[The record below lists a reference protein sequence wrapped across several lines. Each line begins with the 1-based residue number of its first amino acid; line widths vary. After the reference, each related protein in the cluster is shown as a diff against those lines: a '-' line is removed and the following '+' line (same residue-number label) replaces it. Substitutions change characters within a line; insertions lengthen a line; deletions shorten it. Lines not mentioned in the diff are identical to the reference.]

1 MSDHGGGT
9 AYRPGPDG
17 AGWPGNSGKVGSG
30 ADSAGHGEA
39 AQQSVDSGQQ
49 EAGGAAGA
57 ADHGG
62 SGSTGARGAA
72 SAEKA
77 EDSSAGLAA
86 AETTAGRIAELEDQR
101 LRALADVDN
110 LRKRCARQVSE
121 ARAEARADVARRWLP
136 VVDNLERALAHA
148 EADPSS
154 IIEGVRA
161 VRDQATAVLAGLGY
175 PRRDDLGARFDPA
188 RHEAVAA
195 RPDPTA
201 PDGSVIEVLAPGYGD
216 GVGQLRPAQVVVA
229 RAE

>member
-9 AYRPGPDG
+9 ASRPGPDG
-17 AGWPGNSGKVGSG
+17 AGWPGNSGKAGSG

-39 AQQSVDSGQQ
+39 AQQGVDSGQP

-57 ADHGG
+57 
-62 SGSTGARGAA
+62 
-72 SAEKA
+72 
-77 EDSSAGLAA
+77 EDSAGLAA

-161 VRDQATAVLAGLGY
+161 VRDQAMTVLAGLGY

>member
-1 MSDHGGGT
+1 MSERGQG
-9 AYRPGPDG
+9 AEPRARPDAVRATDPG
-17 AGWPGNSGKVGSG
+17 AS
-30 ADSAGHGEA
+30 HGEA
-39 AQQSVDSGQQ
+39 
-49 EAGGAAGA
+49 GGVAGA

-62 SGSTGARGAA
+62 SGSTDPRAAVGGGADVDAA
-72 SAEKA
+72 DET
-77 EDSSAGLAA
+77 SAGLAA
-86 AETTAGRIAELEDQR
+86 AEAAAGRIAELEDQR
-101 LRALADVDN
+101 LRALADADN

-161 VRDQATAVLAGLGY
+161 VRDQAMAVLAGLGY

-195 RPDPTA
+195 RPDPDA
-201 PDGSVIEVLAPGYGD
+201 PDGSVVEVVAPGYGD
-216 GVGQLRPAQVVVA
+216 GAGQLRPAQVVVA
-229 RAE
+229 RAG

>member
-9 AYRPGPDG
+9 ASRPGPDG
-17 AGWPGNSGKVGSG
+17 AVCPGNSGKAGSG

-39 AQQSVDSGQQ
+39 AQQRVDSGQQ
-49 EAGGAAGA
+49 EAGDAAGA

-72 SAEKA
+72 SAEGA

-101 LRALADVDN
+101 LRA
-110 LRKRCARQVSE
+110 
-121 ARAEARADVARRWLP
+121 RADVARRWLP

-148 EADPSS
+148 AADPSS

-161 VRDQATAVLAGLGY
+161 VRDQAMAVLAGLGY

>member
-1 MSDHGGGT
+1 
-9 AYRPGPDG
+9 
-17 AGWPGNSGKVGSG
+17 
-30 ADSAGHGEA
+30 
-39 AQQSVDSGQQ
+39 
-49 EAGGAAGA
+49 
-57 ADHGG
+57 
-62 SGSTGARGAA
+62 
-72 SAEKA
+72 
-77 EDSSAGLAA
+77 
-86 AETTAGRIAELEDQR
+86 
-101 LRALADVDN
+101 
-110 LRKRCARQVSE
+110 
-121 ARAEARADVARRWLP
+121 VARRWLP

-161 VRDQATAVLAGLGY
+161 VRDQAMTVLAGLGY